1 MNIFKTCMFVFG
13 LFLLLILNLKCL
25 KEEIPNNTPMSQQS
39 DTTTL
44 YASTGELESRS
55 NAGLIFYITS
65 LTTDNYL
72 LPQSRTYNIYNKF
85 KVREVQ
91 FTASGIGLANINGV
105 LCKSYKIRIIFT
117 DNSTESFTAYAKN
130 GLDKF
135 NYTPTGENLLST
147 THTANKIKL
156 VATTNKSQAQYNFW
170 RDSSIEWTVWQIYK
184 NNTFVEQRYLEAT
197 DKNANIFI
205 PKHQH

>member
-1 MNIFKTCMFVFG
+1 MKRFLLVISCILFPLLFG
-13 LFLLLILNLKCL
+13 LQCE
-25 KEEIPNNTPMSQQS
+25 KEELQTNVSTETQS

-44 YASTGELESRS
+44 YASTGELELRS
-55 NAGLIFYITS
+55 NAGLVFYITS

-72 LPQSRTYNIYNKF
+72 LPQTRTYNIYNKSRV
-85 KVREVQ
+85 KEIQ
-91 FTASGIGLANINGV
+91 FTASGIGLANIGGV

-117 DNSTESFTAYAKN
+117 DNSTESLTAYAKN

-156 VATTNKSQAQYNFW
+156 VATTNKSQTQYNFW
-170 RDSSIEWTVWQIYK
+170 RDDISEWTIWQIYK